1 MMNFLQRLKRSW
13 QLTST
18 DPEFL
23 QLMGGQTAISGVVV
37 TEKTALTLTTVYS
50 CIDLLSSTIASLPLH
65 VYRRTS
71 NGKERAIDHP
81 LYGLLHDK
89 VNLRMTSFAWRQ
101 AAVSHVLGW
110 GNSYSEIQLDG
121 AGRAVALWLLRPD
134 KMQIWQNPDLSLTYI
149 YTMPD
154 GSTVKLPDYR
164 VLHLRGLSFDGIMG
178 YSPIDKAR
186 ETLGLALA
194 TLHYGA
200 AFFANNAN
208 PSVALTLPGTTGS
221 PERAKKIADAWD
233 ATHAGLTNAHR
244 TAVLEGGADVKVIGI
259 PPENAQFLETRKF
272 TREEI
277 ASIYR
282 VPAHLIGDLEHAT
295 FSNIENLDIQFST
308 HTVRPW
314 AVNMEQ
320 EFSMLFAEGDRGTY
334 FAEFAMDGLLRGDTA
349 SRNAAYAL
357 GRNWGWLSV
366 NDVRSMEN
374 MNGIGTAGDR
384 YLEPLNMTVPPN
396 IRSLLL
402 PIVADVMEG
411 VRKREAHDVLTEGR
425 KALDSSGVVGFTQ
438 WVTQYMATGF
448 QTLLTERLAAP
459 MLAHIRAVG
468 EGKPVDESIGKA
480 FASVQS
486 RRYVESEQA
495 ALLSVITRA
504 QDEFRDPGRALEI
517 WYAERPQQ
525 STASV
530 ASDILEAVN
539 AQIDLCH

>member
-1 MMNFLQRLKRSW
+1 MNFLQRLKRSW

-23 QLMGGQTAISGVVV
+23 DFMGAQTAISGVVV

-89 VNLRMTSFAWRQ
+89 VNPRMTSFAWRN
-101 AAVSHVLGW
+101 AAVSHLLGW

-121 AGRAVALWLLRPD
+121 AGRTLALWLLRPD

-194 TLHYGA
+194 TLQYGA

-208 PSVALTLPGTTGS
+208 PSVALTLPGTTGNA
-221 PERAKKIADAWD
+221 ERAKKIAEAWD

-282 VPAHLIGDLEHAT
+282 VPAHLIGDLEHST
-295 FSNIENLDIQFST
+295 FSNVENLDIQFEK
-308 HTVRPW
+308 HTVRSW
-314 AVNMEQ
+314 AVNIEQ
-320 EFSMLFAEGDRGTY
+320 ELSGLFQEQDRQTY
-334 FAEFAMDGLLRGDTA
+334 FAEFALDGLLRGDTA
-349 SRNAAYAL
+349 SRSAAYAL

-402 PIVADVMEG
+402 PIVADVMAG

-425 KALDSSGVVGFTQ
+425 KALESSGVVGFTQ
-438 WVTQYMATGF
+438 WVTQYMAAGF

-468 EGKPVDESIGKA
+468 EGKDVDESIGKV
-480 FASVQS
+480 FAAVQS

-495 ALLSVITRA
+495 ALLSVVSRA
-504 QDEFRDPGRALEI
+504 QDDLQDPGRALEI